1 MDSRQ
6 KATEIFLA
14 GVESVKPENLI
25 KRFVSIEQYNLQIEN
40 FQFDLSTIANIY
52 IVGVGKA
59 SAAMAQTIESI
70 LGSRITEGHIIT
82 KYAHAVSLQFIGI
95 TEAGHPVPDE
105 NGIKGTE
112 IIMSIAKK
120 AEKND
125 LLICLISGGG
135 SALLTDVPEGCSL
148 DDLKDLNNILLKSG
162 AAIFEMNCIRKH
174 LSKVKGGLLA
184 KTAYPSRVMSLILS
198 DVIGDPLDVIA
209 SGPTAHDPST
219 YADAIS
225 IINKYN
231 IKNEI
236 PIQIYQLLEDGVN
249 NKRQET
255 LKESDEALELTSN
268 LIIGT
273 NKLALKI
280 AKQKAA
286 LFGYET
292 KIITD
297 KLEGNVMD
305 VAKYIMDSIK
315 NATKEN
321 IHENT
326 CLLFAG
332 ESTIKVEGEGL
343 GGRNQH
349 LALSFAK
356 LLEDEPGI
364 TFLSAGTDGTDG
376 PTDAAGAVVD
386 SFTSEIASNLQLNM
400 EQYINNCDSYHFFQE
415 VGGLVK
421 TGPTQTNVMDLMV
434 VLISRQGNREEC
446 RKS

>member
-1 MDSRQ
+1 MGPRQ
-6 KATEIFLA
+6 TATEIFLA
-14 GVESVKPENLI
+14 GLEGVKPENLI
-25 KRFVSIEQYNLQIEN
+25 KQFVSIEQHNLQIEN

-82 KYAHAVSLQFIGI
+82 KYEHSVPLQFIGI

-135 SALLTDVPEGCSL
+135 SALLTDIPEGCSL
-148 DDLKDLNNILLKSG
+148 DDLKKLNNILLKSG

-174 LSKVKGGLLA
+174 VSKVKGGLLA
-184 KTAYPSRVMSLILS
+184 KTAYPSRVLSLILS
-198 DVIGDPLDVIA
+198 DVIGDPIDVIA
-209 SGPTAHDPST
+209 SGPTVHDPST

-297 KLEGNVMD
+297 KLEGNIMD

-315 NATKEN
+315 NTKKEN
-321 IHENT
+321 IHEKT

-332 ESTIKVEGEGL
+332 ETTIKVEGEGL

-349 LALSFAK
+349 LALLISK
-356 LLEDEPGI
+356 LLKDEPGI

-386 SFTSEIASNLQLNM
+386 SFTSQTASNLQLNM
-400 EQYINNCDSYHFFQE
+400 NQYIYNCDSYHFFQE

-434 VLISRQGNREEC
+434 VLISRQ
-446 RKS
+446 

>member
-1 MDSRQ
+1 MDPRQ
-6 KATEIFLA
+6 TATEIFLA
-14 GVESVKPENLI
+14 GLEGVKPENLI
-25 KRFVSIEQYNLQIEN
+25 KQFVSIEQHNLQIEN

-82 KYAHAVSLQFIGI
+82 KYEHSVPLQFIGI

-135 SALLTDVPEGCSL
+135 SALLTDIPEGCSL

-174 LSKVKGGLLA
+174 VSKVKGGLLA
-184 KTAYPSRVMSLILS
+184 KTAYPSRVLSLILS
-198 DVIGDPLDVIA
+198 DVIGDPIDVIA
-209 SGPTAHDPST
+209 SGPTVHDPST

-297 KLEGNVMD
+297 KLEGN
-305 VAKYIMDSIK
+305 IMDSIK
-315 NATKEN
+315 NTKKEN
-321 IHENT
+321 IHEKT

-332 ESTIKVEGEGL
+332 ETTIKVEGEGL

-349 LALSFAK
+349 LALLISK
-356 LLEDEPGI
+356 LLKDEPGI

-386 SFTSEIASNLQLNM
+386 SFTSQTASNLQLNM
-400 EQYINNCDSYHFFQE
+400 NQYIYNCDSYHFFQE

-434 VLISRQGNREEC
+434 VLISRQ
-446 RKS
+446 

>member
-1 MDSRQ
+1 
-6 KATEIFLA
+6 
-14 GVESVKPENLI
+14 
-25 KRFVSIEQYNLQIEN
+25 
-40 FQFDLSTIANIY
+40 
-52 IVGVGKA
+52 
-59 SAAMAQTIESI
+59 
-70 LGSRITEGHIIT
+70 
-82 KYAHAVSLQFIGI
+82 
-95 TEAGHPVPDE
+95 
-105 NGIKGTE
+105 
-112 IIMSIAKK
+112 MSIAKK

-135 SALLTDVPEGCSL
+135 SALLTDIPDGCSL

-162 AAIFEMNCIRKH
+162 ATIFEMNCIRKH
-174 LSKVKGGLLA
+174 VSKVKGGLLA
-184 KTAYPSRVMSLILS
+184 KTAYPSRVLSLILS

-209 SGPTAHDPST
+209 SGPTVHDPST

-315 NATKEN
+315 NAKKEN
-321 IHENT
+321 IHEKT

-332 ESTIKVEGEGL
+332 ETTIKVEGEGL

-349 LALSFAK
+349 LALLIAK
-356 LLEDEPGI
+356 LLKEEPGI

-386 SFTSEIASNLQLNM
+386 SFTSQTASDLQLNM
-400 EQYINNCDSYHFFQE
+400 NQYINNCDSYRFFQE

-434 VLISRQGNREEC
+434 ALISRQ
-446 RKS
+446 

>member
-1 MDSRQ
+1 
-6 KATEIFLA
+6 
-14 GVESVKPENLI
+14 
-25 KRFVSIEQYNLQIEN
+25 
-40 FQFDLSTIANIY
+40 
-52 IVGVGKA
+52 
-59 SAAMAQTIESI
+59 
-70 LGSRITEGHIIT
+70 
-82 KYAHAVSLQFIGI
+82 
-95 TEAGHPVPDE
+95 VPDE

-135 SALLTDVPEGCSL
+135 SALLTDIPEGCSL

-174 LSKVKGGLLA
+174 VSKVKGGLLA
-184 KTAYPSRVMSLILS
+184 KTAYPSRVLSLILS

-209 SGPTAHDPST
+209 SGPTVHDPST

-297 KLEGNVMD
+297 KLEGNIMD

-315 NATKEN
+315 NTKKEN
-321 IHENT
+321 IHEKT

-332 ESTIKVEGEGL
+332 ETTIKVEGEGL

-349 LALSFAK
+349 LALLISK
-356 LLEDEPGI
+356 LLKDEPGI

-386 SFTSEIASNLQLNM
+386 SFTSQTASNLQLNM
-400 EQYINNCDSYHFFQE
+400 NQYIYNCDSYHFFQE

-434 VLISRQGNREEC
+434 VLISRQ
-446 RKS
+446 

>member
-1 MDSRQ
+1 MDPRQ
-6 KATEIFLA
+6 TATEIFLA
-14 GVESVKPENLI
+14 GLEGVKPENLI
-25 KRFVSIEQYNLQIEN
+25 KQFVSIEQHNLQIEN

-82 KYAHAVSLQFIGI
+82 KYEHAAPLQFIGI

-135 SALLTDVPEGCSL
+135 SALLTDIPEGCSL

-174 LSKVKGGLLA
+174 VSKVKGGLLA
-184 KTAYPSRVMSLILS
+184 KTAYPSRVLSLILS
-198 DVIGDPLDVIA
+198 DVIGDPIDVIA
-209 SGPTAHDPST
+209 SGPTVHDPST

-297 KLEGNVMD
+297 KLEGNIMD

-315 NATKEN
+315 NTKKEN
-321 IHENT
+321 IHEKT

-332 ESTIKVEGEGL
+332 ETTIKVEGEGL

-349 LALSFAK
+349 LALLIAK
-356 LLEDEPGI
+356 LLKEEPGI

-386 SFTSEIASNLQLNM
+386 SFTSQTASNLQLNM
-400 EQYINNCDSYHFFQE
+400 NQYIYNCDSYHFFQE

-434 VLISRQGNREEC
+434 VLISRQ
-446 RKS
+446 

>member
-52 IVGVGKA
+52 IVGAGKA

-70 LGSRITEGHIIT
+70 LGSRITEGYIIT
-82 KYAHAVSLQFIGI
+82 KYAHAVPLQFIGI

-120 AEKND
+120 AKKND

-174 LSKVKGGLLA
+174 LSTLKGGLLA

-349 LALSFAK
+349 LALLFAK

>member
-1 MDSRQ
+1 
-6 KATEIFLA
+6 
-14 GVESVKPENLI
+14 V
-25 KRFVSIEQYNLQIEN
+25 
-40 FQFDLSTIANIY
+40 
-52 IVGVGKA
+52 
-59 SAAMAQTIESI
+59 
-70 LGSRITEGHIIT
+70 
-82 KYAHAVSLQFIGI
+82 
-95 TEAGHPVPDE
+95 
-105 NGIKGTE
+105 
-112 IIMSIAKK
+112 
-120 AEKND
+120 
-125 LLICLISGGG
+125 
-135 SALLTDVPEGCSL
+135 
-148 DDLKDLNNILLKSG
+148 
-162 AAIFEMNCIRKH
+162 
-174 LSKVKGGLLA
+174 
-184 KTAYPSRVMSLILS
+184 
-198 DVIGDPLDVIA
+198 
-209 SGPTAHDPST
+209 HDPST

-297 KLEGNVMD
+297 KLEGNIMD

-315 NATKEN
+315 NTKKEN
-321 IHENT
+321 IHEKS

-332 ESTIKVEGEGL
+332 ETTIKLEGEGL

-349 LALSFAK
+349 LALLIAK
-356 LLEDEPGI
+356 LLKEEPGI

-386 SFTSEIASNLQLNM
+386 SFTSQTASDLQLNM
-400 EQYINNCDSYHFFQE
+400 NQYINNCDSYRFFQE

-434 VLISRQGNREEC
+434 ALISRQ
-446 RKS
+446 

>member
-1 MDSRQ
+1 
-6 KATEIFLA
+6 
-14 GVESVKPENLI
+14 
-25 KRFVSIEQYNLQIEN
+25 
-40 FQFDLSTIANIY
+40 
-52 IVGVGKA
+52 
-59 SAAMAQTIESI
+59 
-70 LGSRITEGHIIT
+70 
-82 KYAHAVSLQFIGI
+82 
-95 TEAGHPVPDE
+95 
-105 NGIKGTE
+105 
-112 IIMSIAKK
+112 
-120 AEKND
+120 
-125 LLICLISGGG
+125 
-135 SALLTDVPEGCSL
+135 
-148 DDLKDLNNILLKSG
+148 
-162 AAIFEMNCIRKH
+162 MNRIRKH
-174 LSKVKGGLLA
+174 ISKVKWGQLEN
-184 KTAYPSRVMSLILS
+184 TAYPSRVMSLILS

-280 AKQKAA
+280 AKQKAV

-332 ESTIKVEGEGL
+332 ETTIKLEGEGL

-349 LALSFAK
+349 LALLIAK
-356 LLEDEPGI
+356 LLKDEPGI

-386 SFTSEIASNLQLNM
+386 SFTSEIASKLQLNM
-400 EQYINNCDSYHFFQE
+400 EDYIKHCDSYHFFEQ
-415 VGGLVK
+415 VPGFIK

-434 VLISRQGNREEC
+434 VLINR
-446 RKS
+446 

>member
-1 MDSRQ
+1 MDPRQ
-6 KATEIFLA
+6 TATEIFLA
-14 GVESVKPENLI
+14 GLEGVKPDNLI
-25 KRFVSIEQYNLQIEN
+25 KQFVSIEQHNLQIEN

-82 KYAHAVSLQFIGI
+82 KYEHAAPLQFIGI

-135 SALLTDVPEGCSL
+135 SALLTDIPEGCSL

-174 LSKVKGGLLA
+174 VSKVKGGLLA
-184 KTAYPSRVMSLILS
+184 KTAYPSRVVSLILS

-209 SGPTAHDPST
+209 SGPTVHDPST

-297 KLEGNVMD
+297 KLEGNIMD

-315 NATKEN
+315 NTKKEN
-321 IHENT
+321 IHEKT

-332 ESTIKVEGEGL
+332 ETTIKVEGEGL

-349 LALSFAK
+349 LALLIAK
-356 LLEDEPGI
+356 LLKEEPGI

-386 SFTSEIASNLQLNM
+386 SFTSQTASNLQLNM
-400 EQYINNCDSYHFFQE
+400 NQYIYNCDSYHFFQE

-434 VLISRQGNREEC
+434 VLISRQ
-446 RKS
+446 

>member
-6 KATEIFLA
+6 KATEIFIA
-14 GVESVKPENLI
+14 GVESVKPDNLI

-40 FQFDLSTIANIY
+40 FHFDLSTIANIY
-52 IVGVGKA
+52 IVGAGKA

-82 KYAHAVSLQFIGI
+82 KYAHAVPLQFIGI

-112 IIMSIAKK
+112 LIMSIASK

-148 DDLKDLNNILLKSG
+148 EDLKALNNLLLKSG
-162 AAIFEMNCIRKH
+162 ADIFEMNCIRKH

-184 KTAYPSRVMSLILS
+184 KTAFPSRVVSLILS

-209 SGPTAHDPST
+209 SGPTAHDPTT

-231 IKNEI
+231 IKNKI
-236 PIQIYQLLEDGVN
+236 PIQIYQLLENGVN

-255 LKESDEALELTSN
+255 LKQSDEALELTSN

-273 NKLALKI
+273 NKLALAI
-280 AKQKAA
+280 AKEKAV

-297 KLEGNVMD
+297 KLEGNVID

-315 NATKEN
+315 NANKEN
-321 IHENT
+321 MYENT

-349 LALSFAK
+349 LALIIAQ
-356 LLEDEPGI
+356 LLADQPGI

-386 SFTSEIASNLQLNM
+386 SFTSQIASNLQLNM
-400 EQYINNCDSYHFFQE
+400 EHYIKHCDSYHFFEQ
-415 VGGLVK
+415 VPGFIK

-434 VLISRQGNREEC
+434 VLISR
-446 RKS
+446 

>member
-1 MDSRQ
+1 MDPRQ
-6 KATEIFLA
+6 TATEIFLA
-14 GVESVKPENLI
+14 GLEGVKPENLI
-25 KRFVSIEQYNLQIEN
+25 KQFVSIEQHNLQIEN

-82 KYAHAVSLQFIGI
+82 KYEHAAPLQFIGI

-135 SALLTDVPEGCSL
+135 SALLTDIPEGCSL

-174 LSKVKGGLLA
+174 VSKVKGGLLA
-184 KTAYPSRVMSLILS
+184 KTAYPSRVLSLILS
-198 DVIGDPLDVIA
+198 DVIGDPIDVIA
-209 SGPTAHDPST
+209 SGPTVHDPST

-297 KLEGNVMD
+297 KLEGNIMD

-315 NATKEN
+315 NTKKEN
-321 IHENT
+321 IHEKT

-332 ESTIKVEGEGL
+332 ETTIKVEGEGL

-349 LALSFAK
+349 LALLISK
-356 LLEDEPGI
+356 LLKDEPGI

-386 SFTSEIASNLQLNM
+386 SFTSQTASNLQLNM
-400 EQYINNCDSYHFFQE
+400 NQYIYNCDSYHFFQE

-434 VLISRQGNREEC
+434 VLISRQ
-446 RKS
+446 

>member
-1 MDSRQ
+1 MDPRQ
-6 KATEIFLA
+6 TATEIFLA
-14 GVESVKPENLI
+14 GLEGVKPENLI
-25 KRFVSIEQYNLQIEN
+25 KQFVSIEQHNLQIEN

-82 KYAHAVSLQFIGI
+82 KYEHAAPLQFIGI

-135 SALLTDVPEGCSL
+135 SALLTDIPEGCSL
-148 DDLKDLNNILLKSG
+148 DDLKKLNNILLKSG

-174 LSKVKGGLLA
+174 VSKVKGGLLA
-184 KTAYPSRVMSLILS
+184 KTAYPSRVLSLILS

-209 SGPTAHDPST
+209 SGPTVHDPST

-297 KLEGNVMD
+297 KLEGNIMD

-315 NATKEN
+315 NTKKEN
-321 IHENT
+321 IHEKT

-332 ESTIKVEGEGL
+332 ETTIKVEGEGL

-349 LALSFAK
+349 LALLISK
-356 LLEDEPGI
+356 LLKDEPGI

-386 SFTSEIASNLQLNM
+386 SFTSQTASDLQLNM
-400 EQYINNCDSYHFFQE
+400 DQYINNCDSYRFFQE

-434 VLISRQGNREEC
+434 VLISRQ
-446 RKS
+446 

>member
-1 MDSRQ
+1 MDPRQ
-6 KATEIFLA
+6 TATEIFLA
-14 GVESVKPENLI
+14 GVDSVKPENLI
-25 KRFVSIEQYNLQIEN
+25 KQFVSIEQHNLQIEN

-82 KYAHAVSLQFIGI
+82 KYEHAAPLQFIGI

-135 SALLTDVPEGCSL
+135 SALLTDIPEGCSL

-174 LSKVKGGLLA
+174 VSKVKGGLLA
-184 KTAYPSRVMSLILS
+184 KTAYPSRVLSLILS
-198 DVIGDPLDVIA
+198 DVIGDPIDVIA
-209 SGPTAHDPST
+209 SGPTVHDPST

-297 KLEGNVMD
+297 KLEGNIMD

-315 NATKEN
+315 NTKKEN
-321 IHENT
+321 IHEKT

-332 ESTIKVEGEGL
+332 ETTIKVEGEGL

-349 LALSFAK
+349 LALLISK
-356 LLEDEPGI
+356 LLKDEPGI

-386 SFTSEIASNLQLNM
+386 SFTSQTASNLQLNM
-400 EQYINNCDSYHFFQE
+400 NQYIYNCDSYHFFQE

-434 VLISRQGNREEC
+434 VLISRQ
-446 RKS
+446 

>member
-1 MDSRQ
+1 
-6 KATEIFLA
+6 
-14 GVESVKPENLI
+14 V
-25 KRFVSIEQYNLQIEN
+25 
-40 FQFDLSTIANIY
+40 
-52 IVGVGKA
+52 
-59 SAAMAQTIESI
+59 
-70 LGSRITEGHIIT
+70 
-82 KYAHAVSLQFIGI
+82 
-95 TEAGHPVPDE
+95 
-105 NGIKGTE
+105 
-112 IIMSIAKK
+112 
-120 AEKND
+120 
-125 LLICLISGGG
+125 
-135 SALLTDVPEGCSL
+135 
-148 DDLKDLNNILLKSG
+148 
-162 AAIFEMNCIRKH
+162 
-174 LSKVKGGLLA
+174 
-184 KTAYPSRVMSLILS
+184 
-198 DVIGDPLDVIA
+198 
-209 SGPTAHDPST
+209 HDPST

-297 KLEGNVMD
+297 KLEGNIMD

-315 NATKEN
+315 NTKKEN
-321 IHENT
+321 IHEKS

-332 ESTIKVEGEGL
+332 ETTIKVEGEGL

-349 LALSFAK
+349 LALLIAK
-356 LLEDEPGI
+356 LLKDEPGI

-386 SFTSEIASNLQLNM
+386 SFTSQTASDLQLNM
-400 EQYINNCDSYHFFQE
+400 NQYINNCDSYRFFQE

-434 VLISRQGNREEC
+434 ALISRQ
-446 RKS
+446 

>member
-6 KATEIFLA
+6 TATEIFLA
-14 GVESVKPENLI
+14 GLEGVKPDNLI
-25 KRFVSIEQYNLQIEN
+25 KRFISIEQYNLQIEN

-59 SAAMAQTIESI
+59 SAAMAKSIESI
-70 LGSRITEGHIIT
+70 FGRRITEGHIIT
-82 KYAHAVSLQFIGI
+82 KYEHSVPLHFIGI

-112 IIMSIAKK
+112 LIMSIAKK

-125 LLICLISGGG
+125 LMICLISGGG

-162 AAIFEMNCIRKH
+162 ATIFEMNCIRKH

-184 KTAYPSRVMSLILS
+184 KTAYPSRVVSLILS

-209 SGPTAHDPST
+209 SGPTAHDPTT

-255 LKESDEALELTSN
+255 LKESDEALQLTSN

-280 AKQKAA
+280 AKEKAE

-297 KLEGNVMD
+297 KIEGNVID
-305 VAKYIMDSIK
+305 VAKYIIDSIK
-315 NATKEN
+315 NAKKEN
-321 IHENT
+321 THKKS

-332 ESTIKVEGEGL
+332 ETTIKVEGEGL

-349 LALSFAK
+349 LALLIAK

-386 SFTSEIASNLQLNM
+386 SFTSQTASDLQLNM
-400 EQYINNCDSYHFFQE
+400 EHYINNCDSYHFFQE
-415 VGGLVK
+415 VHGLVK

-434 VLISRQGNREEC
+434 ALVCPQKNRLPLL
-446 RKS
+446 

>member
-1 MDSRQ
+1 MDPRQ
-6 KATEIFLA
+6 TATEIFLA

-25 KRFVSIEQYNLQIEN
+25 KQFVSIEQHNLQIEN

-82 KYAHAVSLQFIGI
+82 KYEHSVQLQFIGI

-120 AEKND
+120 AEKDD

-135 SALLTDVPEGCSL
+135 SALLTDIPEGCSL
-148 DDLKDLNNILLKSG
+148 NDLKKLNNILLKSG

-184 KTAYPSRVMSLILS
+184 KTAYPSRVLSLILS

-305 VAKYIMDSIK
+305 VAKYIIDSIK
-315 NATKEN
+315 NAKKEN
-321 IHENT
+321 IHEKT

-332 ESTIKVEGEGL
+332 ETTIKVEGEGL

-349 LALSFAK
+349 LALLIAK
-356 LLEDEPGI
+356 LLKEEPGI

-386 SFTSEIASNLQLNM
+386 SFTSQTASDLQLNM
-400 EQYINNCDSYHFFQE
+400 EHYINNCDSYHFFQE

-434 VLISRQGNREEC
+434 VLISRQ
-446 RKS
+446 

>member
-1 MDSRQ
+1 M
-6 KATEIFLA
+6 
-14 GVESVKPENLI
+14 
-25 KRFVSIEQYNLQIEN
+25 
-40 FQFDLSTIANIY
+40 
-52 IVGVGKA
+52 GKA

-82 KYAHAVSLQFIGI
+82 KYEHSVPLQFIVI

-112 IIMSIAKK
+112 LIMSIAKK

-135 SALLTDVPEGCSL
+135 SALLTDIPEGCSL

-174 LSKVKGGLLA
+174 VSKVKGGLLA
-184 KTAYPSRVMSLILS
+184 KTAYPSRVLSLILS

-305 VAKYIMDSIK
+305 VAKYIMDGIK
-315 NATKEN
+315 NAKKEN
-321 IHENT
+321 IHEKT

-332 ESTIKVEGEGL
+332 ETTIKVEGEGL

-349 LALSFAK
+349 LALLIAK
-356 LLEDEPGI
+356 LLKEEPGI

-386 SFTSEIASNLQLNM
+386 SFTSQTASDLQLNM
-400 EQYINNCDSYHFFQE
+400 NQYINNCDSYRFFQE

-434 VLISRQGNREEC
+434 VLISRQ
-446 RKS
+446 